1 MRAPMDRRDFLGRFP
16 VVSACACLVASS
28 GGCVGLRYVRATEE
42 PGRLVLPR
50 AALGEDVGVLVES
63 SRTPKPVYL
72 RTTDPGAYSAVLV
85 ECTHRQ
91 CQPEPE
97 GDRLVCPC
105 HGSEFAFTG
114 EVLQGPAEAPLTRFR
129 VSHDR
134 DSITIWLVDR
144 GTS

>member
-1 MRAPMDRRDFLGRFP
+1 MRVPMDRRDFLGRFS
-16 VVSACACLVASS
+16 VFSACASLVASS
-28 GGCVGLRYVRATEE
+28 TGCAGLRYVRATEE

-50 AALGEDVGVLVES
+50 AALGEDAGVLVES

-72 RTTDPGAYSAVLV
+72 RATDPGAYSAVLA
-85 ECTHRQ
+85 ECTHSQ
-91 CQPEPE
+91 CQPEPD

-114 EVLQGPAEAPLTRFR
+114 EVLQGPAEAPLTRYR

-134 DSITIWLVDR
+134 DSITVCLDDG